1 MVAMNYNKQNLGLLT
16 LLALT
21 IIASGCI
28 SNSSANLNQDFNGEY
43 ASIDMNVSGESL
55 LNETFSS
62 SSEDYN
68 MSSKTQLLFN
78 TPVTSFRLN
87 LTSEGVFQQNMSE
100 VSSVTKIGLGAIDG
114 ESKSDWPQKTIKTS
128 GDNSTI
134 TVKSEDNQ
142 TSETV
147 DAISDEDLGLSI
159 EAFKQIGYSDVEV
172 LGATGENQSRIAL
185 EIEADNA
192 DLAQNYERIFKNHAV
207 NEEESSME
215 DGEEVSQ
222 FNQSKTYAVID
233 REAKRLESY
242 SYFGSAANGSMQVRV
257 DADFNHE
264 E

>member
-1 MVAMNYNKQNLGLLT
+1 MKYDKQNLSLLT
-16 LLALT
+16 LIALT
-21 IIASGCI
+21 IVASGCI
-28 SNSSANLNQDFNGEY
+28 SNSSANLDQDFNGEY
-43 ASIDMNVSGESL
+43 TSIDTNISGESL

-62 SSEDYN
+62 TSEDYD

-100 VSSVTKIGLGAIDG
+100 TTSVTRIGLGAIDG
-114 ESKSDWPQKTIKTS
+114 ENKSDWAQKTIKTS
-128 GDNSTI
+128 GNSSTI
-134 TVKSEDNQ
+134 TVNSEGNQ
-142 TSETV
+142 SSETV
-147 DAISDEDLGLSI
+147 DAISDEELGVSI

-172 LGATGENQSRIAL
+172 LGATGENQSGIAL

-192 DLAQNYERIFKNHAV
+192 DLAQNYENIFKNHAV
-207 NEEESSME
+207 NEDEGSSME

-233 REAKRLESY
+233 RDAKRLESY

-257 DADFNHE
+257 DADFNHKE
-264 E
+264 